1 MTSTASSSASLSE
14 RKRVVLPEDAEHFK
28 AIIAE
33 RDATIQTLTAALE
46 SLKQQFLA
54 LRRAQF
60 GASSERIEGQ
70 AELFDETVSLPVP
83 PVQSETI
90 TYERERRG
98 RPALPKDLPRVR
110 VEYDLTEVEKND
122 FETLTRIGEDKS
134 ETLDYIPARLQV
146 IEHVRVKYAATRKA
160 DGSQTVV
167 SAAMPPAPLPKSN
180 ASANLLAHVL
190 VSKYADHLPLN
201 RIEGIFGRHGVEIP
215 RSTLCDW
222 VLGSTE
228 LLSVIYQAMK
238 IHVLAAPKIH
248 ADDTILPLCEQG
260 RGRLVQARIWAYL
273 GAGATRENEQSEWIE
288 HPAAVFYEFTD
299 DRRGEH
305 VQRMLAAYRGYLQAD
320 AYGGFDALYKDARI
334 LEVGCW
340 AHARRKFFEIA
351 EAAPKDTRTAAHDAL
366 DWIGKLYLIE
376 RVIADEPPDKKR
388 TIRQEQS
395 APVLDEFRIWL
406 DGTLRSILPRSPTA
420 GAIGY
425 ALNHWAALNRY
436 LESGILDIDNN
447 ACERAMRPVALGRK
461 NFLFV
466 GSDRGGRAA
475 AVAYS
480 LIQTCK
486 LHGVEP
492 YAYLADVLRRLPAHP
507 INRVAEL
514 LPFRWKPAA

>member
-1 MTSTASSSASLSE
+1 MTSTASSATP
-14 RKRVVLPEDAEHFK
+14 LPERDHAVISADVEQLK

-33 RDATIQTLTAALE
+33 RDATIQMLTAALE
-46 SLKQQFLA
+46 SLRQQVLA

-70 AELFDETVSLPVP
+70 AELFAETVSLPLP
-83 PVQSETI
+83 PVQIETV
-90 TYERERRG
+90 TYDRERRG
-98 RPALPKDLPRVR
+98 RPALPKGLPRVR
-110 VEYDLTEVEKND
+110 IEYDLTEAEKND
-122 FETLTRIGEDKS
+122 FETLTRIGEDTS
-134 ETLDYIPARLQV
+134 ETLDYIPAKLQV
-146 IEHVRVKYAATRKA
+146 IEHVRAKYAATRKT

-180 ASANLLAHVL
+180 ASANLLSHVL
-190 VSKYADHLPLN
+190 VSKFADHLPLN
-201 RIEGIFGRHGVEIP
+201 RIEGILGRHGVAIA
-215 RSTLCDW
+215 RSTLSDW

-228 LLSVIYQAMK
+228 LLSVIYEAMK

-260 RGRLVQARIWAYL
+260 RGRTVQARLWAYL
-273 GAGATRENEQSEWIE
+273 GAGSTRANEQAEWIV

-305 VQRMLAAYRGYLQAD
+305 VQRMLTAYRGYLQAD
-320 AYGGFDALYKDARI
+320 AYGGFDALYKDGRI
-334 LEVGCW
+334 LEVACW

-351 EAAPKDTRTAAHDAL
+351 EAAPEGTRSAAHDAL
-366 DWIGKLYLIE
+366 DWIASLYMIE
-376 RVIADEPPDKKR
+376 RTIADEPPDKKC

-395 APVLDEFRIWL
+395 APVLAEFKIWL
-406 DGTLRSILPRSPTA
+406 EGTLRSILPRSATA

-425 ALNHWAALNRY
+425 ALNQWAALCRY
-436 LESGILDIDNN
+436 TESGILDIDNN

-492 YAYLADVLRRLPAHP
+492 YAYLADVLRRLPSHA

-514 LPFRWKPAA
+514 LPFRWKPAT

>member
-1 MTSTASSSASLSE
+1 M
-14 RKRVVLPEDAEHFK
+14 
-28 AIIAE
+28 E
-33 RDATIQTLTAALE
+33 RDATIEALSAALE
-46 SLKQQFLA
+46 SLKQQVLS
-54 LRRAQF
+54 LRRAHF
-60 GASSERIEGQ
+60 GASSERTEGQ
-70 AELFDETVSLPVP
+70 AELFSEPVSVPVP
-83 PVQSETI
+83 PVQTESVS
-90 TYERERRG
+90 YERKRRG

-110 VEYDLTEVEKND
+110 IEYDLTEAEKDN

-134 ETLDYIPARLQV
+134 ETLDYIPAKLQV

-167 SAAMPPAPLPKSN
+167 SASMPPAPLPKSN
-180 ASANLLAHVL
+180 ASPNLLSHVL

-201 RIEGIFGRHGVEIP
+201 RIEGIFQRHGVGLA

-228 LLSVIYQAMK
+228 LLWVIYQALK
-238 IHVLAAPKIH
+238 VHVLAAPKIH

-260 RGRLVQARIWAYL
+260 RGRVVQARLWAYL
-273 GAGATRENEQSEWIE
+273 GAGARLDDQGEWIE
-288 HPAAVFYEFTD
+288 HSAAVFYEFTD

-305 VQRMLAAYRGYLQAD
+305 VRRMLGTYRGYLQAD
-320 AYGGFDALYKDARI
+320 AYAGFDALYRDGSI

-340 AHARRKFFEIA
+340 AHCRRKFFEIA
-351 EAAPKDTRTAAHDAL
+351 DAAPKDTRTAAHEAL
-366 DWIGKLYLIE
+366 DWIARLYAIE
-376 RVIADEPPDKKR
+376 RDIADEPPDKKCAQR
-388 TIRQEQS
+388 KEQS
-395 APVLDEFRIWL
+395 VPVLGEIRLWL
-406 DGTLRSILPRSPTA
+406 EGTLRTVLPRSPTA

-425 ALNHWAALNRY
+425 ALNNWTALTRY
-436 LESGILDIDNN
+436 PESGILDIDNN
-447 ACERAMRPVALGRK
+447 ACERAMRPVAIGRK

-486 LHGVEP
+486 LHNVEP
-492 YAYLADVLRRLPAHP
+492 FAYLSDVLRRLQSYP

>member
-1 MTSTASSSASLSE
+1 MTSAASSSTTLPE
-14 RKRVVLPEDAEHFK
+14 RNRAVLPQDVAHYK
-28 AIIAE
+28 SMIAE

-46 SLKQQFLA
+46 SLKQQVLA

-70 AELFDETVSLPVP
+70 AELFQEKVSLPVP

-110 VEYDLTEVEKND
+110 VEYDLTDAEKND
-122 FETLTRIGEDKS
+122 FETLKRIGEEKS

-146 IEHVRVKYAATRKA
+146 IEHVRVKYAATRKL
-160 DGSQTVV
+160 DGGQTVV
-167 SAAMPPAPLPKSN
+167 SASMPAAPLPKSN
-180 ASANLLAHVL
+180 ASANLLSHVL
-190 VSKYADHLPLN
+190 VSKFADHLPLN
-201 RIEGIFGRHGVEIP
+201 RIEGILGRHGAAIT
-215 RSTLCDW
+215 RSTLSDW

-228 LLSVIYQAMK
+228 LLSVIYEAMK

-260 RGRLVQARIWAYL
+260 RGRVVQARLWAYL
-273 GAGATRENEQSEWIE
+273 GAGATRANEPSEWIE

-305 VQRMLAAYRGYLQAD
+305 VRRMLAAYRGYLQAD

-366 DWIGKLYLIE
+366 DWIARLYLIE
-376 RVIADEPPDKKR
+376 RPIADQPPDKKCI
-388 TIRQEQS
+388 IRQEQA
-395 APVLDEFRIWL
+395 APVLDEFKTWL
-406 DGTLRSILPRSPTA
+406 EGTLGSILPRSPTA

-425 ALNHWAALNRY
+425 ALNQWAALNRY